1 MGITGLVLRWIEAYL
16 TDRIQRVRVNNCT
29 SSSKPVI
36 SGVAQGSVLG
46 PLLFLIFINDVSSIV
61 GSQTVIKLFADD
73 IKLYFA
79 IENTSSPNTVQSSL
93 DAVAKWS
100 AAWQLNLSPNKCVVL
115 SIGSNINPF
124 NYYLNDVSL
133 KRVSSVKDL
142 GVWIDP
148 LLTFDEHINKV
159 CNAARQRSA
168 LIFKTF
174 QSRNPILLFR
184 AFNTFVRPSL
194 EYASVIWN
202 PCKCSSVD
210 KIEAVQRNFTKKLT
224 GLYYLSYSDRI
235 SKLSTETLELRR
247 LKFDLIMYYKI
258 IHGLIDIDNS
268 KFFNRSAYTTTRGN
282 SYKLSKPI
290 ISSNFD
296 ANQFCNRNID
306 VWNSLPDNI
315 VNAISVSN
323 FKRLIDHFNFLPF
336 LRF

>member
-36 SGVAQGSVLG
+36 SGVSQGSVLG

-210 KIEAVQRNFTKKLT
+210 KIEAV
-224 GLYYLSYSDRI
+224 
-235 SKLSTETLELRR
+235 
-247 LKFDLIMYYKI
+247 
-258 IHGLIDIDNS
+258 
-268 KFFNRSAYTTTRGN
+268 
-282 SYKLSKPI
+282 
-290 ISSNFD
+290 
-296 ANQFCNRNID
+296 
-306 VWNSLPDNI
+306 
-315 VNAISVSN
+315 
-323 FKRLIDHFNFLPF
+323 
-336 LRF
+336 